1 MKPGSDEIETDEDL
15 PLMLEDEGG
24 QGEDADD
31 DGAEPSLAD
40 ILGGQDVDDTDLS
53 MLTEAERAALMGDD
67 EDEDGDAA
75 ADAGNP
81 SADGAEAAPDP
92 AAEGA
97 PAQAAQPADGADG
110 AQEQAAQ
117 PEQANGKLQER
128 LTQIDADAE
137 TRIDEAVASFDD
149 GDITAAELKARL
161 AQINRETQAKA
172 TQARDDVHFEEV
184 KTAFISEA
192 RAYLGENP
200 GLTEETHLVAFDR
213 HVRAVTGNPAYGAM
227 THRQKLEAAHRLYE
241 AEAKILNMANVPPV
255 KGAAKAQDA
264 AQASSAKPKG
274 QAPAKAEAPKP
285 ASKPPIVPTLA
296 KVPAAAV
303 TELSGGKWSALQAK
317 FDQAGPAERERIMAS
332 LSERERDEFASLD
345 LD

>member
-15 PLMLEDEGG
+15 PLMLEDG
-24 QGEDADD
+24 QGEDD
-31 DGAEPSLAD
+31 DGAEPTLAE
-40 ILGGQDVDDTDLS
+40 ILGGQDVDEADLS
-53 MLTEAERAALMGDD
+53 MLSEAERAALLGEGEEDD
-67 EDEDGDAA
+67 AQAEVENPLADGTEAPPEPA
-75 ADAGNP
+75 ADA
-81 SADGAEAAPDP
+81 
-92 AAEGA
+92 
-97 PAQAAQPADGADG
+97 AQAPQAEPPEAADG
-110 AQEQAAQ
+110 AQDQPAQ
-117 PEQANGKLQER
+117 TDPANGKLQER
-128 LTQIDADAE
+128 LAEIDADAD
-137 TRIDEAVASFDD
+137 TRIGEAVASFDD
-149 GDITAAELKARL
+149 GDITAAELKAKL
-161 AQINRETQAKA
+161 AQINRETQVKA
-172 TQARDDVHFEEV
+172 AQARDDVHFEEV

-192 RAYLGENP
+192 KAYLGENP
-200 GLTEETHLVAFDR
+200 GLTEETHLVNFDR

-264 AQASSAKPKG
+264 APAQAPAAKPKA
-274 QAPAKAEAPKP
+274 QVPAKAEAPKA

-303 TELSGGKWSALQAK
+303 TEVAGGKWSALQEK

>member
-15 PLMLEDEGG
+15 PLMLEDEGR
-24 QGEDADD
+24 QGEDAAD

-67 EDEDGDAA
+67 EGEDGDAA

-81 SADGAEAAPDP
+81 SADGAEVAPDP
-92 AAEGA
+92 AAEVDPA
-97 PAQAAQPADGADG
+97 PAAQPADGADG

-200 GLTEETHLVAFDR
+200 GLTEETHLVNFDR

-264 AQASSAKPKG
+264 AQASSAKPKA
-274 QAPAKAEAPKP
+274 QAPAKPEAPKP

-303 TELSGGKWSALQAK
+303 TEVAGGKWSALQAK